1 MASPWPADK
10 DVNEFSIDIYDGL
23 QLDAV
28 ELCPVVIRVFVLAL
42 KENNIAWTMFIN
54 VSEMYDLQVEGFEG
68 RKHTN

>member
-42 KENNIAWTMFIN
+42 KENNIA
-54 VSEMYDLQVEGFEG
+54 
-68 RKHTN
+68 